1 MFVRVNF
8 GSDSL
13 VSDIPQTLLLVESL
27 LLFLVGEDERSD
39 LAERSDLTERPDLIM
54 DVSDSDTSLLLFG
67 RENSIGPP

>member
-13 VSDIPQTLLLVESL
+13 VSDMPQTLLLVDSL

-39 LAERSDLTERPDLIM
+39 LAESSDLTERADLIM